1 MADGV
6 KEFTSGHGPED
17 AVLVG
22 FQQDGATIRL
32 RSRECEARGWLRT
45 GLFGEPFADMMMT
58 GVWEFPRAKSIYLP
72 VPGSLRIQHI
82 CLGTHYH

>member
-1 MADGV
+1 MAVGGGEQLAGLMGDGV

-45 GLFGEPFADMMMT
+45 GLFGEPFADMM
-58 GVWEFPRAKSIYLP
+58 
-72 VPGSLRIQHI
+72 
-82 CLGTHYH
+82 